1 MYDKIYLNSPLST
14 LHSIPVF
21 YIRGDVTLIGTVI
34 RRMTIDDVDAVHSIE
49 AATFARPWSRQD
61 FVKEMTTNA
70 CARYLVAEQ
79 NGAVIGYAG
88 AWIVLDE
95 AHVTNVAV
103 KKDFRGRGVG
113 RLLTAGLMQY
123 ASNLGVVYAT
133 LEVRKSNE
141 AAKRL
146 YQSLGFEYVGV
157 RKRYYEDNGE
167 DALLYCCQHMPPA
180 DPDFTEAETAEE

>member
-1 MYDKIYLNSPLST
+1 MSDI
-14 LHSIPVF
+14 I
-21 YIRGDVTLIGTVI
+21 I
-34 RRMTIDDVDAVHSIE
+34 RRMTLDDVDGVHAIE
-49 AATFARPWSRQD
+49 AATFARPWSKLD
-61 FVKEMTTNA
+61 FVKEMTANA
-70 CARYLVAEQ
+70 CARYLVAEKD
-79 NGAVIGYAG
+79 GAVIGYAG

-103 KKDFRGRGVG
+103 AENCRGRGVG

-123 ASNLGVVYAT
+123 AANLGVVYAT

-141 AAKRL
+141 TAKRL

-180 DPDFTEAETAEE
+180 DPDFTEPETVTEES